1 MHGDRLIAPR
11 VFELVTTIRD
21 VNQLYAQLARR
32 VFKAPR
38 LVAQLRGEEQQSLG
52 RVICCGRQGLSTQTN
67 DSVCGKDSL
76 AWAKGTNWSRVGS
89 AQQYQGSLR

>member
-1 MHGDRLIAPR
+1 MHGNGLIAPR
-11 VFELVTTIRD
+11 IFELVTSIRD
-21 VNQLYAQLARR
+21 VNELHPQLARR

-38 LVAQLRGEEQQSLG
+38 LVAQFRGKEQQSFG
-52 RVICCGRQGLSTQTN
+52 RVIRRGRQWLSIQTN
-67 DSVCGKDSL
+67 DSVWGKDSL